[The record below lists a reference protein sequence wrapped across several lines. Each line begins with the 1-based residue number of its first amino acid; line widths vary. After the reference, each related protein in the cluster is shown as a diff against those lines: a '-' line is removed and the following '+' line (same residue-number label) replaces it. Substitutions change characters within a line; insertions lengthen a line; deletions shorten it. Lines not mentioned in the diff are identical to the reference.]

1 MAFAICHAHA
11 SFFNAAPG
19 GCAGLCV
26 QIRVGDWVA
35 ALNQPCRDFGLAPAA
50 FDVQVRGA
58 VRVRFQADRP
68 GRQGRSVSYAK
79 TAAGAGQP
87 DAFRSGRLPGET
99 GIGLLYHAIPPFC
112 GIKKGRSKL
121 NNLVLAL
128 LRPSGGSLAPVA
140 QSVKPFAARWR
151 LSLQLAR
158 RAGLFP
164 CPDRR

>member
-1 MAFAICHAHA
+1 MSMVNGFLPSAMLMRL
-11 SFFNAAPG
+11 SLMPLLAAALG
-19 GCAGLCV
+19 YVFRSGWV
-26 QIRVGDWVA
+26 DWA
-35 ALNQPCRDFGLAPAA
+35 TALNQPCRDFGLAPAA

-87 DAFRSGRLPGET
+87 DAPGDGRFPGET
-99 GIGLLYHAIPPFC
+99 GIGLLYHAFPPFC
-112 GIKKGRSKL
+112 GIEMGRSKL

-140 QSVKPFAARWR
+140 QSVKPFAARLR
-151 LSLQLAR
+151 LS
-158 RAGLFP
+158 
-164 CPDRR
+164 

>member
-11 SFFNAAPG
+11 SFFDAAPG

-26 QIRVGDWVA
+26 QIKVGDWVA

-50 FDVQVRGA
+50 FDVQVRCA

-87 DAFRSGRLPGET
+87 DAPGGGRLPGET
-99 GIGLLYHAIPPFC
+99 GIGLLYHAFPPFC
-112 GIKKGRSKL
+112 GIKTGRSKL
-121 NNLVLAL
+121 NILVLAL

-140 QSVKPFAARWR
+140 QSVKPFAARRR
-151 LSLQLAR
+151 LSLQSAR

-164 CPDRR
+164 CPGRP

>member
-11 SFFNAAPG
+11 SFFDAAPG

-50 FDVQVRGA
+50 FDVQVRST

-68 GRQGRSVSYAK
+68 GRRGRSVSYAK

-87 DAFRSGRLPGET
+87 DAPGGGRLPGET
-99 GIGLLYHAIPPFC
+99 GIGLLYHAFPPFC
-112 GIKKGRSKL
+112 GIKTGRSKQ
-121 NNLVLAL
+121 NTLVLAL

-151 LSLQLAR
+151 LSLQSAR

-164 CPDRR
+164 CPGRR